1 MGPERFT
8 SRWDTL
14 AIVVCVVLAIAA
26 RAIPAPVQDAVAAAV
41 RRSVAVP
48 LLALEHQT
56 ELLRSS
62 RARLRR
68 LVAER
73 DSALVLAIRAD
84 ALGEENDRLRELLAL
99 RDRLGGRAVA
109 AEVLRQSG
117 PTAGLT
123 LVLTAGSSSGVRP
136 LTPMVAPGGLLG
148 VVRSVDPS
156 YSVAVLWTHPD
167 FRVSAMTL
175 DGSVFGLVS
184 PAPATGPETMLLQL
198 TDVPYRDVVPP
209 GTRLYTSGFGGV
221 YPRGIPIGEVL
232 GVAREQ
238 EGVSRTY
245 RVLPAVHPGAVA
257 HVVLLVA
264 PDLDVSAA
272 FESGGGT

>member
-48 LLALEHQT
+48 LLALQHQT

-62 RARLRR
+62 RARLHR

-73 DSALVLAIRAD
+73 DSSLVLAIRTD
-84 ALGEENDRLRELLAL
+84 ALAEENDRLRELLAL
-99 RDRLGGRAVA
+99 RNRLGGRAVA

-167 FRVSAMTL
+167 FRVAAMTL
-175 DGSVFGLVS
+175 DGSVGLVS

-198 TDVPYRDVVPP
+198 TGVPYRDLVPP
-209 GTRLYTSGFGGV
+209 GTRLYTAGFGDV

-245 RVLPAVHPGAVA
+245 LVRAAVHPGAVA
-257 HVVLLVA
+257 HVILLVA
-264 PDLDVSAA
+264 PELDVSAA
-272 FESGGGT
+272 FGNDGGT